1 MPKKIVAPINYTARD
16 FETIK
21 DSLVE
26 YAKKYYP
33 DTYKDFN
40 EASFGSLM
48 LDMVAYV
55 GDILSFYLD
64 YQANETFIDTALEY
78 SNIVKLA
85 KQMGYKY
92 QATPTSSGEV
102 AFYALIPAN
111 SAGTGP
117 DEDYYPVLKR
127 NGSVSS
133 DNQTKYL
140 LTEDVDF
147 AHPNNEIVVA
157 KTDTATGAPTFY
169 AVKAF
174 GRVISGELV
183 TEYIDIGT
191 YTKFRKV
198 ELTKGYDVSE
208 IIQVLDSTGQEYYEV
223 DYLSQ
228 DVVYKEFI
236 NPIESHRKFAP
247 KVIKPVIVPR
257 RFVVIREPGTTELQ
271 FGHGSESDLSS
282 DIIVD
287 PSNVLLYQTGKQYI
301 TDTSFDPY
309 NFTTSDKFGVVPVET
324 TLEVVYR
331 INSAA
336 NSNAPVG
343 AINLAPDLTLKFK
356 NAFNLSTA
364 KMAAVRGSMEVIN
377 EEPILGNLS
386 FRDSQGI
393 KARAAGAFYSQ
404 NRAVTAQDYKTLVYS
419 MDGKFGAVSRCNV
432 LLDQDSFKR
441 NLNLYVIAE
450 NFSGKLAPTNDSIK
464 QNLKVWLN
472 KYKMISDTIDILDA
486 RIVNLGIDFS
496 ILSEPNINKGE
507 VLQRCFLALQEHLK
521 LAPEIGEPFHIAKIY
536 NVLNNVEGV
545 IDTTNINVFQKTGED
560 YSDTFFNVKQ
570 NLSPDNRYVVIPKN
584 VIYEIKYMN
593 DDIRGTIK

>member
-48 LDMVAYV
+48 LDTVAYV

-64 YQANETFIDTALEY
+64 YQANETFLDTALEY
-78 SNIVKLA
+78 KNVVKLA

-127 NGSVSS
+127 NGSVTS

-147 AHPNNEIVVA
+147 ANPDNEIIVA
-157 KTDTATGAPTFY
+157 KTDSATGAPTFY

-183 TEYIDIGT
+183 TEYVDVGS

-198 ELTKGYDVSE
+198 ELTRGSNVSE
-208 IIQVLDSTGQEYYEV
+208 IIQVLDSSGQEYFEV

-228 DVVYKEFI
+228 DVIYKEFK
-236 NPIESHRKFAP
+236 NPTESHRKFAP
-247 KVIKPVIVPR
+247 KVIKPAIVPR
-257 RFVVIREPGTTELQ
+257 RFVVNREPGLTELQ

-282 DIIVD
+282 DLIID
-287 PSNVLLYQTGKQYI
+287 PANVLLNQTGKQYI

-309 NFTTSDKFGVVPVET
+309 NFTTSDKFGIVPVET
-324 TLEVVYR
+324 TLEVIYR

-343 AINLAPDLTLKFK
+343 AINAAPDITLKFK
-356 NAFNLSTA
+356 NEFNLNTT
-364 KMAAVRGSMEVIN
+364 KTAAVRGSLEVIN
-377 EEPILGNLS
+377 EEPILGNLM
-386 FRDSQGI
+386 FRNSQDI

-404 NRAVTAQDYKTLVYS
+404 NRAVTIQDYKTLVYS
-419 MDGKFGAVSRCNV
+419 MDTKFGAVSRCNI

-450 NFSGKLAPTNDSIK
+450 DFSKKLAPANDSIK

-496 ILSEPNINKGE
+496 ILSEPGVSKGE

-521 LAPEIGEPFHIAKIY
+521 LTPEIGEPFHIAKLY
-536 NVLNNVEGV
+536 NVLNNVDGV
-545 IDTTNINVFQKTGED
+545 VDTTGIDVFQKTGD
-560 YSDTFFNVKQ
+560 LYSDTFFNVKQ
-570 NLSPDNRYVVIPKN
+570 NLSPDNRYVIIPKN